1 MKRDDR
7 PNDDKHYKLDKYRPI
22 NYCKK
27 NKSHYRD
34 CKSKRR
40 WSDYNEASKQAKKIG
55 LRVYYC
61 KYCDGYHLSSRA
73 LKNMNRPT

>member
-1 MKRDDR
+1 MKEHV
-7 PNDDKHYKLDKYRPI
+7 KKDKYRPI
-22 NYCKK
+22 NYCSK

-40 WSDYNEASKQAKKIG
+40 WNNYNDAERQGKRYG

-61 KYCDGYHLSSRA
+61 KWCDGYHLSSRA
-73 LKNMNRPT
+73 YKNMSYPT

>member
-1 MKRDDR
+1 MKRDGDR
-7 PNDDKHYKLDKYRPI
+7 EDNNHHKKDKYRPI
-22 NYCKK
+22 NYCRK

-40 WSDYNEASKQAKKIG
+40 WSSFNDASRPGKKLG

-61 KYCDGYHLSSRA
+61 RVCDGYHLSSRA
-73 LKNMNRPT
+73 LKDMSRST